1 MRKIMIIGS
10 GGAGKSTFSRRL
22 GEKLQ
27 IPVHHLDALYW
38 KAGWELASREEQIQV
53 QKGLVTQDAWIIDGN
68 YGFTMD
74 IRVEAADTIIFI
86 DLPRI
91 QCLYRVVKRRI
102 QYHNQTRPDMGE
114 GCDEQLDFEFLKWVW
129 TYPKVKRPT
138 ILEKLQAV
146 STEKNI
152 IIFKSA
158 AEVEGFLQK
167 L

>member
-10 GGAGKSTFSRRL
+10 GGAGKSTFSREL
-22 GEKLQ
+22 GNLLH
-27 IPVHHLDALYW
+27 IPVYHLDALYW
-38 KAGWELASREEQIQV
+38 KEDWVLASREEQIQV
-53 QKGLVTQDAWIIDGN
+53 QRDLVAQDCWIIDGN

-74 IRVEAADTIIFI
+74 MRLEAADTIIFV

-102 QYHNQTRPDMGE
+102 QYHNKTRPDMGK

-129 TYPKVKRPT
+129 TYSKVKRPV

-146 STEKNI
+146 SAEKDI
-152 IIFKSA
+152 IIFRSS
-158 AEVEGFLQK
+158 AEVAKFLEQ

>member
-1 MRKIMIIGS
+1 MIIGS
-10 GGAGKSTFSRRL
+10 GGAGKSTFSREL
-22 GEKLQ
+22 GNLLH
-27 IPVHHLDALYW
+27 IPVYHLDALYW
-38 KAGWELASREEQIQV
+38 KEDWVLASREEQIQV
-53 QKGLVTQDAWIIDGN
+53 QRDLVAQDCWIIDGN

-74 IRVEAADTIIFI
+74 MRLEAADTIIFV

-102 QYHNQTRPDMGE
+102 QYHNKTRPDMGK

-129 TYPKVKRPT
+129 TYSKVKRPV

-146 STEKNI
+146 SAEKDI
-152 IIFKSA
+152 IIFRSS
-158 AEVEGFLQK
+158 AEVAKFLEQ